1 MTSGDKLPSLE
12 RSVRAC
18 WLVALLAAQSPVFG
32 DTAKRAWNLGA
43 LLGSLATRQ
52 QGTARYTETRTLKVL
67 TKPIQSSGLLSFRRP
82 DVLEKQVMLPKPE
95 SMRVEGDRVTID
107 DGSPQSPRI
116 LQLSDHPE
124 VAILIEAIRTPL
136 TGNLDRLNALFQVSL
151 GGSERRWLL
160 SLVPRDPRAAEWVR
174 SVYVRGSG
182 DRVNAVE
189 IDEQGGDHTVL
200 RIEPMP

>member
-1 MTSGDKLPSLE
+1 MTSGDKVPSLE

-32 DTAKRAWNLGA
+32 DTATRAWNLGA

-52 QGTARYTETRTLKVL
+52 QGTARFTEIRNLKVL
-67 TKPIQSSGLLSFRRP
+67 TKPLRSSGMLSFHKP
-82 DVLEKQVMLPKPE
+82 DVLEKRVTSPQPE
-95 SMRVEGDRVTID
+95 LLRVEGDRVTID

-116 LQLSDHPE
+116 LQLSEHPE

-136 TGNLDRLNALFQVSL
+136 TGNLDRLHALFQVSL

-189 IDEQGGDHTVL
+189 IEERSGDRTVL
-200 RIEPMP
+200 HIEPMP